1 MLHNTFLPFA
11 CVSYPTN
18 ILSERNKRGTPTET
32 LYEIY
37 FPHVKKT
44 ADVYKA
50 YNWDKDQ
57 GCKLFTIILV
67 PRSCIVYNG
76 DNKNAYIVNVYGV

>member
-11 CVSYPTN
+11 CILCSVNVQWTEQARYTN
-18 ILSERNKRGTPTET
+18 WNLVWNI
-32 LYEIY
+32 
-37 FPHVKKT
+37 FPPRKKT

-76 DNKNAYIVNVYGV
+76 DNKNAYIVNVYDV